1 MITGINESETLTKYI
16 SCWCKCKFDG
26 TKCNSN
32 QWWNNGKCRCDCK
45 KHHLCEKKQHVWSP
59 SKCIFENRKYLA
71 SIMDDSTIICDEVTN
86 SYEEEIKTIRTN
98 FNEKIVTF
106 KTQFF
111 IALLAFLLIAILL
124 MIAANIYCC
133 MIKYQTKHLLPFHSI
148 NN

>member
-1 MITGINESETLTKYI
+1 MEQNVIQISGGIMVNVDATVKNIIYV
-16 SCWCKCKFDG
+16 K
-26 TKCNSN
+26 
-32 QWWNNGKCRCDCK
+32 
-45 KHHLCEKKQHVWSP
+45 KKQHVWSP

-86 SYEEEIKTIRTN
+86 SYEEEIKTIHTN

-124 MIAANIYCC
+124 MIAANIYCY